1 MTPERL
7 AEIRRVASKVL
18 KRRLIGWPYN
28 EHITDLLAEVE
39 RLQALLALQE
49 GWWPPEHTKAA
60 VADMRERCA
69 AKMIENAGI
78 ISEQGEKQTDL
89 AWREVYR
96 HKATALEKAASAIRA
111 LPLE

>member
-1 MTPERL
+1 
-7 AEIRRVASKVL
+7 
-18 KRRLIGWPYN
+18 
-28 EHITDLLAEVE
+28 
-39 RLQALLALQE
+39 
-49 GWWPPEHTKAA
+49 
-60 VADMRERCA
+60 
-69 AKMIENAGI
+69 MIENAGI